1 MNKRIKTISSA
12 TLLFLLGFAAVP
24 DASAGFVPATRGTSV
39 PIQNC
44 VAEMGKYLD
53 YGDASRVVH
62 WIAEFDQRNL
72 VEMVIRIKTSVYLNS
87 DDGASRT
94 YTASCVTGTMGD
106 LVDFRIDTKKA
117 VRQS

>member
-1 MNKRIKTISSA
+1 MNNRIKTLSFAI
-12 TLLFLLGFAAVP
+12 LVFLLSFAAVP

-44 VAEMGKYLD
+44 VAEMGKHLD

-62 WIAEFDQRNL
+62 WIADMDQRNL
-72 VEMVIRIKTSVYLNS
+72 VELVIKIQTSVYLKG
-87 DDGASRT
+87 DDGATRA

-106 LVDFRIDTKKA
+106 LIDFRFDAKEE
-117 VRQS
+117 VHRS